1 LAKRYW
7 TSATCAGGEAMARK
21 LPGMVPERQQFAVT
35 FLFIFVGPLG
45 VWEAHLTS
53 LLSHH

>member
-1 LAKRYW
+1 MAKRYW